1 LLEPVTGRRSP
12 QVRSRDQIPIAVCG
26 TGCLRHCRRMQLAPT
41 PREELDNNVGHG
53 TTRVREFEK
62 DFGARGVAVGLH
74 RRFAFAESV

>member
-1 LLEPVTGRRSP
+1 MQRG
-12 QVRSRDQIPIAVCG
+12 
-26 TGCLRHCRRMQLAPT
+26 MQLAPT